1 MKKLR
6 LKKGAIIGAYLIA
19 FSLTGMSAFYVSQ
32 NMQAN
37 NPTEEDIEY
46 VNSSIIDDNE
56 GEQEV
61 IKEETKI
68 VKPYTDENVQTLKY
82 FYDYQANA
90 DSQEKSILYHEN
102 TYIQNSGMDFGLEN
116 TFDVVSVLDGTVVDV
131 REDELLGTVV
141 EIKHDNDFISSYQSL
156 SEVSVKKND
165 TVKQGQVIGK
175 SGTNTIDQ
183 DLGNHLHFELY
194 KSGEVVDPSKYFDQ
208 VISDTTEKS
217 TSDNTTTEDTS
228 DNSNTNEETE

>member
-46 VNSSIIDDNE
+46 VNSSIIDDDE
-56 GEQEV
+56 KDREV
-61 IKEETKI
+61 IKEDVKM
-68 VKPYTDENVQTLKY
+68 VKPYTDENVQVLKY

-175 SGTNTIDQ
+175 SGTNAIDQ
-183 DLGNHLHFELY
+183 DMGIIYILNY
-194 KSGEVVDPSKYFDQ
+194 IKQ
-208 VISDTTEKS
+208 VK
-217 TSDNTTTEDTS
+217 
-228 DNSNTNEETE
+228 